1 MIVAHPFIHPQRVY
15 RDVDFERLYQRKVT
29 PPFNP
34 KVKSAADM
42 KFVPSTYHKMPVSP
56 LPHSP
61 QVIWKHRMNF

>member
-1 MIVAHPFIHPQRVY
+1 MRCKIHPSTRAFNLSSSSIY
-15 RDVDFERLYQRKVT
+15 SDIDFERLYQRKVT

-56 LPHSP
+56 
-61 QVIWKHRMNF
+61 VDTCWAG